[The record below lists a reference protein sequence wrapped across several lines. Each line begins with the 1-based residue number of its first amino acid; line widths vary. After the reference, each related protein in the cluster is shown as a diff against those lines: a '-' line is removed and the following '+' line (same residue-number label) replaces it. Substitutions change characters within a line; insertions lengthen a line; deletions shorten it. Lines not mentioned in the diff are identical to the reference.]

1 MRPAKG
7 PAALS
12 QHRPCVHLSRT
23 LVSPQRRG
31 GRWLSTWR
39 AGAPPPASSAPWH
52 LSHHPGSILS
62 AMRPQK
68 TRLLLRS
75 REPWCAP
82 LQSPGKRGR
91 GRGQPR
97 GRRLPDG
104 TPREADLALVAC
116 PRKGLTRLVVPPEPR
131 GRPGCGSQGLRT
143 LSEPLALQQAHH
155 AGKQARGLWG
165 QAGSGDRCL
174 TGKARLSSQGHKPKV
189 SRGHSLGMSSCQSG
203 QPCT

>member
-1 MRPAKG
+1 MRAPRRQLPPLPGTSVTTQEASS
-7 PAALS
+7 P
-12 QHRPCVHLSRT
+12 PCGLRKPGFS
-23 LVSPQRRG
+23 
-31 GRWLSTWR
+31 
-39 AGAPPPASSAPWH
+39 AGA
-52 LSHHPGSILS
+52 G
-62 AMRPQK
+62 
-68 TRLLLRS
+68 
-75 REPWCAP
+75 
-82 LQSPGKRGR
+82 SPGAPRSKAQVRGA
-91 GRGQPR
+91 G
-97 GRRLPDG
+97 DG
-104 TPREADLALVAC
+104 ASPGGGACRTPREADLALVAC

-131 GRPGCGSQGLRT
+131 GRPGCGSQGLRA